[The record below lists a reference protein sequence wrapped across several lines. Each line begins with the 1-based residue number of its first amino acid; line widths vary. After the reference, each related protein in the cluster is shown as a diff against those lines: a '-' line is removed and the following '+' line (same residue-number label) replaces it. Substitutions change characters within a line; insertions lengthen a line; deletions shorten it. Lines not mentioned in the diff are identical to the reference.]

1 MPKPTILTSALVAC
15 VIATALLLNACNRDT
30 EKPDSRS
37 PRSFKL
43 SLSKREDVAPAVK

>member
-15 VIATALLLNACNRDT
+15 AIAVALLLNACNRDT
-30 EKPDSRS
+30 EDPDSRS

-43 SLSKREDVAPAVK
+43 SLSKREAVAPPEK